1 MTIILIDGSYF
12 VFYRYY
18 ATLAWWRHQQTE
30 ENQSLNDLHENK
42 DFVEKF
48 IDLFERRLAEIPQK
62 LKIKEPFEIHV
73 AYDCPRSQIW
83 RNKHTEN
90 YKATRKNNSD
100 VGHFFK
106 LVMDRKLFEKPDI
119 ISGNLCLDCLE
130 ADDCIALFIKKVYDL
145 HPSREIYVITNDHDY
160 LQLKTENIYLI
171 NLKYQKVGH
180 NKTTGDPQKD
190 LFIKAVCGDKSD
202 NIQKI
207 FNNKKIG
214 PKRAETLYNQR
225 DIFKQLCDEDT
236 PETYTRFLQNMNI
249 ISFDSIPNHYVNLFY
264 DKYFNPTNTQKSR

>member
-30 ENQSLNDLHENK
+30 ENQSLSDLHENE

-62 LKIKEPFEIHV
+62 LKINEPYEMRV

-83 RNKHTEN
+83 RNEHTEN

-106 LVMDRKLFEKPDI
+106 LVMERKLFEKPGLV
-119 ISGNLCLDCLE
+119 SGTLCLDCLE
-130 ADDCIALFIKKVYDL
+130 ADDCIALFIKKVHDL
-145 HPSREIYVITNDHDY
+145 HPCREIYVITNDHDY
-160 LQLKTENIYLI
+160 LQLKTDKIYLI

-202 NIQKI
+202 NINKI
-207 FNNKKIG
+207 FENKKIG
-214 PKRAETLYNQR
+214 PKKAELLYNQS
-225 DIFKQLCDEDT
+225 DTFKTLCEEDT
-236 PETYTRFLQNMNI
+236 PETYNRFLRNMTLIAFDNI
-249 ISFDSIPNHYVNLFY
+249 PENFTYRFY
-264 DKYFNPTNTQKSR
+264 EKYFSGC